1 MHDRP
6 ANRSPAYKTTNWVI
20 DNTIETKIVC
30 RVHFLTKKRPTATI
44 NMAELTNITDT
55 VTSAADATGWVD
67 SRSRESAVS
76 AANLLLVSLLK
87 LNRALTPVLL
97 RWMRGRRLH
106 WIRNSSR
113 DVLYDLINR
122 PGKRM
127 LCMGECCR
135 DTYDIVW
142 DMDQPRIDLKE
153 DSADVSTTDK
163 KPELFAS
170 SSTDEGE
177 DQNMEDEVEAETR
190 PLVTSDKIQA
200 LFSSSDSDDWTSSG
214 LVPRYAR
221 EILGRGKDG
230 KMSVGEKYYRLL
242 SAQEELHRS
251 QKVIPTV
258 YESVIS
264 AWCTVFALV
273 VYSTIII
280 YLMYT
285 SFSMTRRDIIT
296 FSFSLVATA
305 TVSEAD
311 RLLRTVQ
318 TNRTKNNLAAKKVIA
333 DGSIPEVDMKPKIA
347 RMVSGVR
354 LSKYRNRV
362 EDGESSDLDDL

>member
-1 MHDRP
+1 M
-6 ANRSPAYKTTNWVI
+6 AAMTNV
-20 DNTIETKIVC
+20 
-30 RVHFLTKKRPTATI
+30 
-44 NMAELTNITDT
+44 TDT
-55 VTSAADATGWVD
+55 ITSATEATGWAD

-76 AANLLLVSLLK
+76 ASNLLLVSLLK

-97 RWMRGRRLH
+97 RWMRGRRLN
-106 WIRNSSR
+106 WIRNASR

-135 DTYDIVW
+135 ETYDIVW
-142 DMDQPRIDLKE
+142 DMDQPRIDIKD
-153 DSADVSTTDK
+153 DSSNITTTDNNAK
-163 KPELFAS
+163 LPAT
-170 SSTDEGE
+170 SSTDDVE
-177 DQNMEDEVEAETR
+177 DQTTEDEVDSETR
-190 PLVTSDKIQA
+190 PLVAASDKIQA
-200 LFSSSDSDDWTSSG
+200 LFSASDSDDWTSSA
-214 LVPRYAR
+214 LVPNYAR
-221 EILGRGKDG
+221 EILGRGKNG

-251 QKVIPTV
+251 QKVIPAV

-264 AWCTVFALV
+264 AWCTVVALV
-273 VYSTIII
+273 IYSTIII

-285 SFSMTRRDIIT
+285 SFPLTKRDIIT

-311 RLLRTVQ
+311 RLLRSVQ
-318 TNRTKNNLAAKKVIA
+318 TNKTKSNSVAKNTIPG
-333 DGSIPEVDMKPKIA
+333 GSIPEVDMKPRTP

-362 EDGESSDLDDL
+362 ADGESSDLDDL